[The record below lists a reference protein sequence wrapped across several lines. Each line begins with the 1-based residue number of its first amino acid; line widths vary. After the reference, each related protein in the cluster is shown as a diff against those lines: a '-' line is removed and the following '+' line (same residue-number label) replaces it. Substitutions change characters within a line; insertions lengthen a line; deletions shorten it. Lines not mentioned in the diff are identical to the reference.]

1 MSILTPGQ
9 LQRIRKFEEGGAAG
23 DQPYVANVTRTDS
36 MMDPITQQLLYGTDG
51 QGGFIPGAFRAAE
64 RTFFDEEGRPIVI
77 PQEIAGL
84 SPDQI
89 QAQAAGKRR
98 CRRTT
103 AVYSMR
109 RLAVVSKALT
119 RFKVALAVK
128 PWLHSKLFSRFKKDH
143 GSHSIKE
150 IER

>member
-23 DQPYVANVTRTDS
+23 DQPYVANVTRSDS

-89 QAQAAGKRR
+89 QAQAVSERR

-103 AVYSMR
+103 AVYQ
-109 RLAVVSKALT
+109 
-119 RFKVALAVK
+119 
-128 PWLHSKLFSRFKKDH
+128 
-143 GSHSIKE
+143 
-150 IER
+150 